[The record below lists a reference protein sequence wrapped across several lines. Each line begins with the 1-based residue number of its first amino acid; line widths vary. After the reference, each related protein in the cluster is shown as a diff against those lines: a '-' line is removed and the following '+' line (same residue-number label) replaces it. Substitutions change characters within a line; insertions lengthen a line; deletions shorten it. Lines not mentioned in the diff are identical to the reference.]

1 MPTPLFLSVVA
12 PPFVPM
18 LAAFYV
24 QTVEGVAAGYGWVA
38 VWTLGVG
45 EGAVVLLLVGG
56 LHFD

>member
-1 MPTPLFLSVVA
+1 MLTPPFLSVVA

-24 QTVEGVAAGYGWVA
+24 QTAEGVAAGCRWVA
-38 VWTLGVG
+38 VWMLGAG
-45 EGAVVLLLVGG
+45 EGAAVLLLVVG